1 MQIQNG
7 MGWEVVGL
15 TTASRGGG
23 WHRDESEHSLVGGD
37 QTTVCFRYSLTEPPC
52 TASGYLRGKSHS
64 CNTENYSDC
73 CKDGEMYPQY
83 QCSPP
88 VTSSTPAQMMIV
100 SFAING
106 DGGGPGACNGQYH
119 NDTEMAVALSTGWFD
134 GGSRC
139 NRNIRISANG
149 RSVLAKVVDECSSVD
164 GCKAE
169 QNYTPPCPNNVVN
182 ASPAVWDAM
191 GIPELQRGDYTVTW
205 SDA

>member
-1 MQIQNG
+1 MAIS
-7 MGWEVVGL
+7 L
-15 TTASRGGG
+15 ASLAVTLNVCAG
-23 WHRDESEHSLVGGD
+23 S
-37 QTTVCFRYSLTEPPC
+37 CFRYSLTEPPC

-106 DGGGPGACNGQYH
+106 DGGGPGACDGQYH